1 MGYIYK
7 VTLIIESE
15 ESPSTV
21 FDLAIESGEKLA
33 EDVNGTTDSDDAC
46 VQSMSQSDYNKL
58 RS

>member
-1 MGYIYK
+1 MSYIYK

-21 FDLAIESGEKLA
+21 FDLAIEAGEKLA
-33 EDVNGTTDSDDAC
+33 EDVNGTTDSND
-46 VQSMSQSDYNKL
+46 VMVGSMSQTDYDKL